1 MSRSGRCPPPPLLT
15 PRHCVVVD
23 GARWLHLGVF
33 STAARANARIDS
45 FRASSA
51 LLRDAKC
58 ATEPVWVSRRVS
70 R

>member
-1 MSRSGRCPPPPLLT
+1 MSKSGRCPPQPMLT
-15 PRHCVVVD
+15 PRYCVVVD

-33 STAARANARIDS
+33 SPAAAATARLDS
-45 FRASSA
+45 FRASSP

-58 ATEPVWVSRRVS
+58 ATEPVWVSRRVA